1 MGDWKDNFKAFT
13 MRHNFHL
20 GLTRPQ
26 MEFLCAVADDVQWDR
41 FTYGM
46 GSGPH
51 NFIASSMALRKR
63 GLIEEKKTKDKWS
76 GKNVYDI
83 KSNWLLTD
91 AGWLVVELLK
101 ITGLFIQSD
110 NAIER
115 SAAKLVARKGKAAR
129 GETEKAN

>member
-1 MGDWKDNFKAFT
+1 
-13 MRHNFHL
+13 
-20 GLTRPQ
+20 

-51 NFIASSMALRKR
+51 NFLASSGALVKR
-63 GLIEEKKTKDKWS
+63 GLILEKTVHDKWE
-76 GKNVYDI
+76 GKNVYEIRSRYD
-83 KSNWLLTD
+83 LTD

-101 ITGLFIQSD
+101 LTGLFIESD

-115 SAAKLVARKGKAAR
+115 KASSASTGP
-129 GETEKAN
+129 E

>member
-1 MGDWKDNFKAFT
+1 MPQTWKENFKSYT
-13 MRHNFHL
+13 MRTNFHL

-26 MEFLCAVADDVQWDR
+26 MEFLCAVADDVMWDR

-46 GSGPH
+46 GTGPD
-51 NFIASSMALRKR
+51 NFIASEGALTKR
-63 GLIEEKKTKDKWS
+63 GLIVRKT
-76 GKNVYDI
+76 GKRQLGGKHVYEF
-83 KSNWLLTD
+83 KHFCELTD

-115 SAAKLVARKGKAAR
+115 KATAKVAAMGKR
-129 GETEKAN
+129 